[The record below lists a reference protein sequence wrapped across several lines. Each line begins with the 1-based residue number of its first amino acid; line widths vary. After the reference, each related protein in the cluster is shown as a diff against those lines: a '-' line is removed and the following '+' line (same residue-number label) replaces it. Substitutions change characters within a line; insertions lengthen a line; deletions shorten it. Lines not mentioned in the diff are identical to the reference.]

1 MDNIS
6 EKVEDSSSL
15 NIDQFEIPDE
25 SYDTD
30 GEEEEDENEE
40 TEDNGEDTKQLEEG
54 NLKRK
59 NESKDVKFVV
69 FFFNLYNY

>member
-1 MDNIS
+1 MGNNS

-40 TEDNGEDTKQLEEG
+40 TEDNEEDTKQLEEG

-69 FFFNLYNY
+69 FFQSV